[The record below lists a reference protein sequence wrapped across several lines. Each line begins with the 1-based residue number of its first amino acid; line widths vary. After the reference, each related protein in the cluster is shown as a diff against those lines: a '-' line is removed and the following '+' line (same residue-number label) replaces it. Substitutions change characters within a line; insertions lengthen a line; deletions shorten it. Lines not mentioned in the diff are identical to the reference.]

1 MDNVTT
7 AIKHYFSDL
16 VSDKKKLIKILLIT
30 FILLMAF
37 GIKTYENKNNDIT
50 IDSAEVEAEEA
61 ATESIPMYVDIS
73 GAVKAPGVYEVD
85 SQTRLYEVI
94 EKAGGLTE
102 DANIDSI
109 NRAAFVEDGQK
120 IIIPG
125 KDNTAADTG
134 LSSASEETSSAASAS
149 PGSKLINI
157 NTASKD
163 ELKQLNGVGD
173 AIAERIIEYR
183 SSTPFKSVEDIMS
196 VKGIG
201 TATFEKMKSQ
211 ITV

>member
-1 MDNVTT
+1 MGNITT
-7 AIKHYFSDL
+7 AIKDYFSSLID
-16 VSDKKKLIKILLIT
+16 DRKKLIKILLIL

-37 GIKTYENKNNDIT
+37 GIKTYENNKNIT
-50 IDSAEVEAEEA
+50 IDSTEVEEA
-61 ATESIPMYVDIS
+61 DTESIPMYVDIS
-73 GAVKAPGVYEVD
+73 GAVKAPGVYEVN

-120 IIIPG
+120 ITIPG
-125 KDNTAADTG
+125 KDNAAADNG
-134 LSSASEETSSAASAS
+134 SSSASMESSAASAAS

-183 SSTPFKSVEDIMS
+183 SSTPFKSIEDIMS

-201 TATFEKMKSQ
+201 SATFDKMKSQ
-211 ITV
+211 ITI